1 MRKVTTIVAA
11 MLLSVATFAQVPQ
24 GFSYQAVVR
33 DAQNAIVANQPVEV
47 TVTILQ
53 GADAASATAV
63 FSEKHSAT
71 TNANGLFTL
80 TIGSVDAAKFSAI
93 NWAGGNLFLKT
104 ESAYGTATTQLLSV
118 PFAMYAAKA
127 ASADIDLSEY
137 AKKADIPVSANL
149 EGYAKTADIAATY
162 ATKTDLAAKVDK
174 EEGKGLSTNDFTDAL
189 KSKLENDVLTGQDI
203 TSKVDKEE
211 GKGLSTND
219 FTDALKSKLESQVLT
234 EHQDITGKVDKE
246 EGKGLSTNDFTDA
259 LKTKLE
265 SQVLTEHQDI
275 TGKVDKV
282 EGKGLSTNDF
292 TNDLKSKLE
301 SEVLTQHQSLDGYYS
316 KTEVEALLDDLKTVI
331 NKQGNTI
338 ALMNGDV
345 VDLGLTSGN
354 LWATRNLGATNPQDY
369 GDYYAWGEVE
379 TKSNYS
385 WDTYKYGTSS
395 TTLTKYNT
403 LEANGT
409 VDNKTVLEA
418 EDDDATATLG
428 AGWAMPTI
436 EEFRE
441 LYNECYWEWTTDY
454 NGTGVVGYIVY
465 KSADKTKDK
474 RRNKGS
480 DHEYSTTADTHVFL
494 PAAGDRDVASLGDV
508 GSFGHYWSASLNTSY
523 PNLAHIL
530 YFSSGGV
537 NPTGLDY
544 RYYGFSVRPVRR
556 P

>member
-1 MRKVTTIVAA
+1 MKKLTTILAA
-11 MLLSVATFAQVPQ
+11 LFITAATFAQAPQ

-33 DAQNAIVANQPVEV
+33 DAQNAIVANQAVEV

-80 TIGSVDAAKFSAI
+80 TIGSQDAAKFAAI

-127 ASADIDLSEY
+127 GSADIDLSEY
-137 AKKADIPVSANL
+137 AKKTDIPAAPDLSGYALKTDIPTSANL
-149 EGYAKTADIAATY
+149 EDYAKTTDIAATY

-189 KSKLENDVLTGQDI
+189 K
-203 TSKVDKEE
+203 
-211 GKGLSTND
+211 
-219 FTDALKSKLESQVLT
+219 
-234 EHQDITGKVDKE
+234 
-246 EGKGLSTNDFTDA
+246 
-259 LKTKLE
+259 TKLE
-265 SQVLTEHQDI
+265 SQVLTQHQDI

-282 EGKGLSTNDF
+282 DGKGLSTNDF
-292 TNDLKSKLE
+292 TNELKSKLE
-301 SEVLTQHQSLDGYYS
+301 NDVLTAQDISGKLDATTAEATYA
-316 KTEVEALLDDLKTVI
+316 KTSDIETELAALKAVI

-338 ALMNGDV
+338 ALMKGEV
-345 VDLGLTSGN
+345 VDLGLTSGT
-354 LWATRNLGATNPQDY
+354 LWATCNLGATSPESY

-379 TKSNYS
+379 TQASYI
-385 WDTYKYGTSS
+385 WRTYKYGTSE

-409 VDNKTVLEA
+409 VDNKTTLDP
-418 EDDDATATLG
+418 EDDAATANFG
-428 AGWAMPTI
+428 AGWAMPTA
-436 EEFRE
+436 EEFKE
-441 LYNECYWEWTTDY
+441 LYNECYWKWTTDY

-465 KSADKTKDK
+465 KSVDKTKDNQ
-474 RRNKGS
+474 RTKGS
-480 DHEYSTTADTHVFL
+480 DHTYSIATDAHIFL
-494 PAAGDRDVASLGDV
+494 PAAGTRYDARLNNA
-508 GSFGHYWSASLNTSY
+508 GSAGYYWSSSLYTSR
-523 PNLAHIL
+523 PDTARGCN
-530 YFSSGGV
+530 FESGGV
-537 NPTGLDY
+537 AADNNGS
-544 RYYGFSVRPVRR
+544 RYAGRSVRPVRR